1 MINKIKN
8 VLLLLGVF
16 WMVVNMIQ
24 IHSLRYENQLLKKA
38 NQNWSDFSEFQ
49 DSNRV
54 AVTSNL
60 VHQIQ
65 SLERKQQLT
74 NR

>member
-1 MINKIKN
+1 
-8 VLLLLGVF
+8 
-16 WMVVNMIQ
+16 MVVNMIQ